1 MWGGAEGAAGRDLGS
16 RHSCKESTPSFAGTS
31 QKTEAPESACETVG
45 NRSRQHTACGER
57 PKQISQSP
65 VSSWVAG
72 GGLTWTS
79 GRGAGMGQ
87 KGGFSSIL
95 CCCGL
100 LLIQAHPPD
109 HHPFP
114 PSSAAC
120 QLGFYKSAP
129 GDQLCAKCPLHSH
142 SESRAAR
149 VCRCDSSF
157 YRAVQDPPSAACT
170 RKYTPGC
177 RGS

>member
-1 MWGGAEGAAGRDLGS
+1 MQLGEIWAAGTAARRAHRAS
-16 RHSCKESTPSFAGTS
+16 QAAHKKQRHPSLPVKQWGTGPGM
-31 QKTEAPESACETVG
+31 AA
-45 NRSRQHTACGER
+45 HTAWGER

-72 GGLTWTS
+72 GGLTWAS

-87 KGGFSSIL
+87 RVGFSSIL

-100 LLIQAHPPD
+100 LLIQARPPD
-109 HHPFP
+109 HRPFP

-170 RKYTPGC
+170 RKYTPSC

>member
-1 MWGGAEGAAGRDLGS
+1 
-16 RHSCKESTPSFAGTS
+16 
-31 QKTEAPESACETVG
+31 
-45 NRSRQHTACGER
+45 
-57 PKQISQSP
+57 
-65 VSSWVAG
+65 
-72 GGLTWTS
+72 
-79 GRGAGMGQ
+79 MGQ
-87 KGGFSSIL
+87 RVGFSSIL

-170 RKYTPGC
+170 RKYTPQLPWLLKTPCLVFGHIIVFSHTSNAPWLAQHTPLALSKLPEVLQQPFNPC
-177 RGS
+177 CMS